1 MIKKK
6 QDTTFFFIKKLHGL
20 LIKLVYLPPYSPN
33 LNIIER
39 LWKWTKKKTLY
50 ATYYDNFECFKNAI
64 DTTIQKA
71 NNEYK
76 HEIEKLLTLKFQV
89 F

>member
-1 MIKKK
+1 MPLIMI
-6 QDTTFFFIKKLHGL
+6 I
-20 LIKLVYLPPYSPN
+20 
-33 LNIIER
+33 LNA
-39 LWKWTKKKTLY
+39 LKMP
-50 ATYYDNFECFKNAI
+50 I